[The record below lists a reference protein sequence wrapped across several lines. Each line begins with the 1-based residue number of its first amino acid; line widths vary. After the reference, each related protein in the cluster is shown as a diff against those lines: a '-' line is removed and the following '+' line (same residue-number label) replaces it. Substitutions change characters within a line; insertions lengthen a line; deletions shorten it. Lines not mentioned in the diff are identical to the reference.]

1 MANAPLWS
9 TLSPDLQ
16 DQLTSR
22 VEGDPATASLPT
34 PPRKIRGLATQG
46 EHPLP
51 PGPRTSTRLAAQGE
65 PHLPTGFPPQGEAS
79 AHPPQKEHQTH
90 PTASDPIHDLDQHL
104 PPKHGH
110 LDTLDDFLLDPASNT
125 SSSADGWSAK
135 ERVNLQTHCALGHR
149 SRAHILQMQKRGL
162 ISPHQWYKEAAL
174 PHCDACARG
183 LLRRNA
189 LRIRYHTESLPRDPS
204 EGEYIVMDMLPL
216 QRKSL
221 GKYTSILVAVDA
233 ASKYVHVKPLKDASE
248 QKRALQEI
256 IAFWKAH
263 KKTVLRMREDRGSN
277 FLSDETLQWMA
288 NAGIHKEPTVADQHH
303 QAGLAEKHIDLISR
317 MALAWLKAAN
327 IDEHYFRAHALTHA
341 AALLNRS
348 PRGSID
354 YRIPITM
361 ACGIKPDYNN
371 GCRHDVDMPRDPLD
385 VVEEVATESCLGFS
399 GPRETREVP
408 PQRHLPGV
416 PTL

>member
-1 MANAPLWS
+1 M
-9 TLSPDLQ
+9 
-16 DQLTSR
+16 
-22 VEGDPATASLPT
+22 
-34 PPRKIRGLATQG
+34 
-46 EHPLP
+46 
-51 PGPRTSTRLAAQGE
+51 
-65 PHLPTGFPPQGEAS
+65 
-79 AHPPQKEHQTH
+79 
-90 PTASDPIHDLDQHL
+90 
-104 PPKHGH
+104 
-110 LDTLDDFLLDPASNT
+110 
-125 SSSADGWSAK
+125 
-135 ERVNLQTHCALGHR
+135 
-149 SRAHILQMQKRGL
+149 
-162 ISPHQWYKEAAL
+162 
-174 PHCDACARG
+174 
-183 LLRRNA
+183 
-189 LRIRYHTESLPRDPS
+189 
-204 EGEYIVMDMLPL
+204 
-216 QRKSL
+216 
-221 GKYTSILVAVDA
+221 
-233 ASKYVHVKPLKDASE
+233 KPLKDASE

-371 GCRHDVDMPRDPLD
+371 LGIFGCEAQVLIPKDQRESKVADKAVKGIYLGWDPDRITSEPGHLVYSSNTKRILSQHDL
-385 VVEEVATESCLGFS
+385 
-399 GPRETREVP
+399 
-408 PQRHLPGV
+408 
-416 PTL
+416 